1 MLVLTDSKGVNMNLG
16 LAIFSGLLYAVAIPG
31 YGLSVAYKSPV
42 TLGLIY
48 GLLFG
53 DVTQGLVIGGSIQ
66 LLYLGVV
73 ATGNNIPTDAAL
85 AAIIALP
92 IALSQGLDASVA
104 VSIAVPF
111 GILGAFFNNIK
122 RSINIWFL
130 HYSDRKA
137 EELNIKEI
145 NKCAVFYPWL
155 VMSIIQFVPVFIISY
170 LGPTA
175 AQFLLEYLPTW
186 VTGGLS
192 VAGGVLPAIGFALM
206 ITQIGRKEIL
216 PYFFIA
222 YFMVQY
228 LGLNTMAISVF
239 GVCLAVILFFA
250 KNSVE
255 GGN

>member
-1 MLVLTDSKGVNMNLG
+1 MTGNFG
-16 LAIFSGLLYAVAIPG
+16 LALFSAILYAVVIPG
-31 YGLSVAYKSPV
+31 YGLSSAYKSPA

-48 GLLFG
+48 GIIFG
-53 DVTQGLVIGGSIQ
+53 DITQGLIIGCSIQ

-73 ATGNNIPTDAAL
+73 ATGNNMPSDQAMAG
-85 AAIIALP
+85 IIAIP
-92 IALSQGLDASVA
+92 IALSQGLDAQMA
-104 VSIAVPF
+104 VTIAVPF
-111 GILGAFFNNIK
+111 GILGTFFNNMK

-130 HYSDRKA
+130 HYADRKA
-137 EELNIKEI
+137 EEGNVKEI
-145 NKCAVFYPWL
+145 NRCAVLYPWL
-155 VMSIIQFVPVFIISY
+155 FMSALQIIPIFIISY

-175 AQFLLEYLPTW
+175 AQFLIDYLPSW

-228 LGLNTMAISVF
+228 MGLNTMAISVF
-239 GVCLAVILFFA
+239 GVCLALILFFNGSQ
-250 KNSVE
+250 KK
-255 GGN
+255 GGEVHE

>member
-1 MLVLTDSKGVNMNLG
+1 MTGNFW
-16 LAIFSGLLYAVAIPG
+16 LALFSAVLYAVEIPG
-31 YGLSVAYKSPV
+31 YGLSSAYKSPA

-48 GLLFG
+48 GIIFG
-53 DVTQGLVIGGSIQ
+53 DVEQGLIIGCSIQ

-73 ATGNNIPTDAAL
+73 ATGNNMPSDSAMAG
-85 AAIIALP
+85 IIAIP
-92 IALSQGLDASVA
+92 IALSQGLDASMA
-104 VSIAVPF
+104 VTIAVPF
-111 GILGAFFNNIK
+111 GVLGTFFNNLK

-130 HYSDRKA
+130 HYADRKA
-137 EELNIKEI
+137 EEGNVKEI
-145 NKCAVFYPWL
+145 NRCAVFYPWL
-155 VMSIIQFVPVFIISY
+155 FMSALQIIPIFIISY
-170 LGPTA
+170 LGPSA
-175 AQFLLEYLPTW
+175 AQFLIDYLPEW

-239 GVCLAVILFFA
+239 GVCLALILFFNGN
-250 KNSVE
+250 KKGVE
-255 GGN
+255 SNE

>member
-1 MLVLTDSKGVNMNLG
+1 MTGNFG
-16 LAIFSGLLYAVAIPG
+16 LALFSAILYAVAIPG
-31 YGLSVAYKSPV
+31 YGLSSAYKSPA

-48 GLLFG
+48 GIIFG
-53 DVTQGLVIGGSIQ
+53 DITQGLIIGCSIQ

-73 ATGNNIPTDAAL
+73 ATGNNMPSDQAMAG
-85 AAIIALP
+85 IIAIP
-92 IALSQGLDASVA
+92 IALSQGLDAQMA
-104 VSIAVPF
+104 VTIAVPF
-111 GILGAFFNNIK
+111 GILGTFFNNMK

-130 HYSDRKA
+130 HYADRKA
-137 EELNIKEI
+137 EEGNVKEI
-145 NKCAVFYPWL
+145 NRCAVLYPWL
-155 VMSIIQFVPVFIISY
+155 FISALQIIPIFIISY

-175 AQFLLEYLPTW
+175 AQFLIDYLPSW

-228 LGLNTMAISVF
+228 MGLNTMAISVF
-239 GVCLAVILFFA
+239 GVCLALILFFNGSQ
-250 KNSVE
+250 KK
-255 GGN
+255 GGEVHE